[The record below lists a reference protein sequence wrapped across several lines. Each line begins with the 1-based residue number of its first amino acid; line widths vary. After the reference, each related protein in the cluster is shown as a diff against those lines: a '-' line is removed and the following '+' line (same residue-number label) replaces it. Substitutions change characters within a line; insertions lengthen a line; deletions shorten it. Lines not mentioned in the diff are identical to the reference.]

1 MKFETTKKHISTSI
15 LISMTD
21 VVFLLII
28 FLLISSSFI
37 TQSGIPIKLP
47 ASTNQAQQNPKTI
60 SVTLTKDNLVF
71 VDNKPVEWDQLGFTL
86 TQVKTADDLQVV
98 YLRADEVTELKNV
111 VHVMDIIKKSGYERI
126 YIATQQVR
134 TPTE

>member
-47 ASTNQAQQNPKTI
+47 ASTNQAQQNPKTV
-60 SVTLTKDNLVF
+60 SVTLTKDNLVY
-71 VDNKPVEWDQLGFTL
+71 VDNKPVMWDQLGYTL

-98 YLRADEVTELKNV
+98 YLRADEVTELQNV
-111 VHVMDIIKKSGYERI
+111 VRVMDIIKKSGYERI
-126 YIATQQVR
+126 YIATQKVR
-134 TPTE
+134 TSVQ

>member
-47 ASTNQAQQNPKTI
+47 SSSNQAQQNPKTI
-60 SVTLTKDNLVF
+60 SVTLTKDGQVF
-71 VDNKPVEWDQLGFTL
+71 IDNRVTTWEQLGNTL
-86 TQVKTADDLQVV
+86 LQLKTSDDLQVV
-98 YLRADEVTELKNV
+98 YLRADEVTELKSV
-111 VHVMDIIKKSGYERI
+111 VRVMDIIKQSGYERI
-126 YIATQQVR
+126 YIATQQSR
-134 TPTE
+134 QENQ

>member
-21 VVFLLII
+21 VVFLL
-28 FLLISSSFI
+28 LLFVLIASSFV

-60 SVTLTKDNLVF
+60 SVTLTTDNQVF
-71 VDNKPVEWDQLGFTL
+71 VDNQPVSWEQLGSTL
-86 TQVKTADDLQVV
+86 IQVKTADDLQVV

-111 VHVMDIIKKSGYERI
+111 VKVMDIIKQSGYERI
-126 YIATQQVR
+126 YIATQKVR
-134 TPTE
+134 TSIQ

>member
-47 ASTNQAQQNPKTI
+47 ASTAQAQQNPKTI
-60 SVTLTKDNLVF
+60 SVTLTQDGSVY
-71 VDNKPVEWDQLGFTL
+71 VENRLTPWDQLSTSL
-86 TQVKTADDLQVV
+86 SQLKTDDNLQVV

-111 VHVMDIIKKSGYERI
+111 VKVMDIIKQSGYERI
-126 YIATQQVR
+126 YIATQQAR
-134 TPTE
+134 QIKQ

>member
-1 MKFETTKKHISTSI
+1 
-15 LISMTD
+15 MTD

-47 ASTNQAQQNPKTI
+47 ASTAQAQQNPKTI
-60 SVTLTKDNLVF
+60 SVTLTQDGSVY
-71 VDNKPVEWDQLGFTL
+71 VENRLTPWDQLSTSL
-86 TQVKTADDLQVV
+86 SQLKTDDNLQVV

-111 VHVMDIIKKSGYERI
+111 VKVMDIIKQSGYERI
-126 YIATQQVR
+126 YIATQQAR
-134 TPTE
+134 QIKQ